1 MITKEDILAH
11 AKKVAIGM
19 SKNQIEN
26 FVVNSHVTGDRQL
39 KQVLL
44 EIENRTHQREK
55 MYIDERKG
63 ALRFKIAKK
72 ILADAKLE
80 GDPFHIEEAQIEFDD
95 ATLDLEMW
103 TRKKTQA
110 NYELNVFID
119 YVKEHVDSQEKLEE
133 SSEWNEEE
141 ERKYWIARLGKQ
153 AALDIVANG
162 RIGIGNMDSIAM
174 MKKEDQI
181 ATLDVASQYSC
192 LLKVS
197 MDKIQGKTEKLFRAY
212 AESPEIDLPTFHS
225 VEKTMN
231 VTLLDEINEKYL
243 QPSNQSKD

>member
-1 MITKEDILAH
+1 MLTKKQILTH

-26 FVVNSHVTGDRQL
+26 YVVSSHVTGDRQL

-44 EIENRTHQREK
+44 EIENRTHQYEK
-55 MYIDERKG
+55 MLIDERKG
-63 ALRFKIAKK
+63 ILRLKVAKK
-72 ILADAKLE
+72 QLDDAKIN
-80 GDPFHIEEAQIEFDD
+80 GDPFLIEEAQIEFDD
-95 ATLDLEMW
+95 ANLDMEMW
-103 TRKKTQA
+103 SRRKTQS
-110 NYELNVFID
+110 NYELDVFVD
-119 YVKEHVDSQEKLEE
+119 YIKNHVNSQKKLEE
-133 SSEWNEEE
+133 ASEWNEDE

-197 MDKIQGKTEKLFRAY
+197 IDKIQGRTEKQFQAY
-212 AESPEIDLPTFHS
+212 AESSEIDLPTFHG
-225 VEKTMN
+225 VEKTLN
-231 VTLLDEINEKYL
+231 VPLLDEINERYI
-243 QPSNQSKD
+243 QSSD

>member
-1 MITKEDILAH
+1 MLTNEEIFAH

-26 FVVNSHVTGDRQL
+26 YVVSSHVTGDRQL

-44 EIENRTHQREK
+44 EIENRSHQREK
-55 MYIDERKG
+55 MFIDERKG
-63 ALRFKIAKK
+63 KLRLKK
-72 ILADAKLE
+72 TQKNLDDAKVT
-80 GDPFHIEEAQIEFDD
+80 GDPFVIEEAQIEFDD
-95 ATLDLEMW
+95 ATLDMEMW
-103 TRKKTQA
+103 SRRKAQS
-110 NYELNVFID
+110 NYELNVFIE
-119 YVKEHVDSQEKLEE
+119 YIKKHVDSQEKLEE
-133 SSEWNEEE
+133 ASEWNEEE

-174 MKKEDQI
+174 MKKDDQI

-197 MDKIQGKTEKLFRAY
+197 IDKIQGRTKDNSKHMQNLLTLIFQHSMVLRKL
-212 AESPEIDLPTFHS
+212 
-225 VEKTMN
+225 
-231 VTLLDEINEKYL
+231 
-243 QPSNQSKD
+243 

>member
-1 MITKEDILAH
+1 MLTNEEIFAH

-26 FVVNSHVTGDRQL
+26 YVVSSHVTGDRQL

-44 EIENRTHQREK
+44 EIENRSHQREK
-55 MYIDERKG
+55 MFIDERKG
-63 ALRFKIAKK
+63 KLRLKK
-72 ILADAKLE
+72 TQKNLDDAKAT
-80 GDPFHIEEAQIEFDD
+80 GDPFVIEEAQIEFDD
-95 ATLDLEMW
+95 ATLDMEMW
-103 TRKKTQA
+103 SRRKAQS
-110 NYELNVFID
+110 NYELNVFIE
-119 YVKEHVDSQEKLEE
+119 YIKKHVDSQEKLEE
-133 SSEWNEEE
+133 ASEWNEEE

-174 MKKEDQI
+174 MKKDDQI

-197 MDKIQGKTEKLFRAY
+197 IDKIQGKTERQFQAY
-212 AESPEIDLPTFHS
+212 AESPDIDLPTFHG
-225 VEKTMN
+225 VEKTLN
-231 VTLLDEINEKYL
+231 VPLLDEINERYL
-243 QPSNQSKD
+243 QSSD

>member
-1 MITKEDILAH
+1 MLTNEEILAH

-26 FVVNSHVTGDRQL
+26 YVVSSHVTGDRQL

-55 MYIDERKG
+55 MLIDERRG
-63 ALRFKIAKK
+63 ALRLKQTKK
-72 ILADAKLE
+72 VLDDAKVD
-80 GDPFHIEEAQIEFDD
+80 GDPFLIEEAQIEFDD
-95 ATLDLEMW
+95 ATLDMEMW
-103 TRKKTQA
+103 SRRKAQSD
-110 NYELNVFID
+110 YELNVFI
-119 YVKEHVDSQEKLEE
+119 EHIQNHIESKEKLEE
-133 SSEWNEEE
+133 ASEWNEDE

-174 MKKEDQI
+174 MKKDDQI

-197 MDKIQGKTEKLFRAY
+197 IDKIQGRTERQFKAY
-212 AESPEIDLPTFHS
+212 AESPEIDLPTFHG
-225 VEKTMN
+225 VEKTLN
-231 VTLLDEINEKYL
+231 VPLLDEINERYL
-243 QPSNQSKD
+243 QSSD

>member
-1 MITKEDILAH
+1 MLTNEEIFAH

-26 FVVNSHVTGDRQL
+26 YVVSSHVTGDRQL

-44 EIENRTHQREK
+44 EIENRSHQREK
-55 MYIDERKG
+55 MFIDERKG
-63 ALRFKIAKK
+63 KLRLKK
-72 ILADAKLE
+72 TQKNLDDAKVT
-80 GDPFHIEEAQIEFDD
+80 GDPFVIEEAQIEFDD
-95 ATLDLEMW
+95 ATLDMEMW
-103 TRKKTQA
+103 SRRKAQS
-110 NYELNVFID
+110 NYELNVFIE
-119 YVKEHVDSQEKLEE
+119 YIKKHVDSQEKLEE
-133 SSEWNEEE
+133 ASEWNEEE

-174 MKKEDQI
+174 MKKDDQI

-197 MDKIQGKTEKLFRAY
+197 IDKIQGRTERQFQAY
-212 AESPEIDLPTFHS
+212 AESPDIDLPTFHG
-225 VEKTMN
+225 VEKTLN
-231 VTLLDEINEKYL
+231 VPLLDEINERYL
-243 QPSNQSKD
+243 QSSD

>member
-1 MITKEDILAH
+1 MLTNEEIFGH

-26 FVVNSHVTGDRQL
+26 YVVSSHVTGDRQL

-44 EIENRTHQREK
+44 EIENRSHQHEK
-55 MYIDERKG
+55 MLIDERRG
-63 ALRFKIAKK
+63 ALRLKQTKK
-72 ILADAKLE
+72 VLDDAKVN
-80 GDPFHIEEAQIEFDD
+80 GDPFLIEEAQIEFDD
-95 ATLDLEMW
+95 ASLDMDMW
-103 TRKKTQA
+103 SRRKAQS
-110 NYELNVFID
+110 NYELNVFIE
-119 YVKEHVDSQEKLEE
+119 YIKEHVDSQEKLEE
-133 SSEWNEEE
+133 SSRWDEDK

-197 MDKIQGKTEKLFRAY
+197 IDKIQGRTEKQFQAY
-212 AESPEIDLPTFHS
+212 AESPEIDLPTFHG
-225 VEKTMN
+225 VEKTLN
-231 VTLLDEINEKYL
+231 VPPLDEINERYL
-243 QPSNQSKD
+243 QSSN

>member
-1 MITKEDILAH
+1 MLTNEEIFAH

-26 FVVNSHVTGDRQL
+26 YVVSSHVTGDRQL

-44 EIENRTHQREK
+44 EIENRSHQREK
-55 MYIDERKG
+55 MLIDERKG
-63 ALRFKIAKK
+63 KLRLKK
-72 ILADAKLE
+72 TQKNLDDAKAT
-80 GDPFHIEEAQIEFDD
+80 GDPFVIEEAQIEFDD
-95 ATLDLEMW
+95 ATLDMEMW
-103 TRKKTQA
+103 SRRKTQS
-110 NYELNVFID
+110 NYELNVFIE
-119 YVKEHVDSQEKLEE
+119 YIKKHVDSQERLEE
-133 SSEWNEEE
+133 ASEWNEEE

-174 MKKEDQI
+174 MKKDDQI

-197 MDKIQGKTEKLFRAY
+197 IDKIQGRTERQFQAY
-212 AESPEIDLPTFHS
+212 AESPDIDLPTFHG
-225 VEKTMN
+225 VEKTLN
-231 VTLLDEINEKYL
+231 VPLLDEINERYL
-243 QPSNQSKD
+243 QSSD

>member
-1 MITKEDILAH
+1 MLTNEEILAH

-26 FVVNSHVTGDRQL
+26 YVVSSHVTGDRQL

-55 MYIDERKG
+55 MLIDERRG
-63 ALRFKIAKK
+63 ALRLKQTKK
-72 ILADAKLE
+72 DLDDAKLN
-80 GDPFHIEEAQIEFDD
+80 GDPFLIEEAQIEFDD
-95 ATLDLEMW
+95 ATLDMEMW
-103 TRKKTQA
+103 SRRKAQSD
-110 NYELNVFID
+110 YELNVFI
-119 YVKEHVDSQEKLEE
+119 EHIQNHVESKEKLEE
-133 SSEWNEEE
+133 ASKWNEDE

-174 MKKEDQI
+174 MKKDDQI

-197 MDKIQGKTEKLFRAY
+197 IDKIQGRTEKQFQAY
-212 AESPEIDLPTFHS
+212 AESPEIDLPTFHG
-225 VEKTMN
+225 VEKTLN
-231 VTLLDEINEKYL
+231 VPLLDEINERYL
-243 QPSNQSKD
+243 QSSD

>member
-1 MITKEDILAH
+1 MLTNEEILAH

-26 FVVNSHVTGDRQL
+26 YVVSSHVTGDRQL

-55 MYIDERKG
+55 MLIDERRG
-63 ALRFKIAKK
+63 ALRLKQTKK
-72 ILADAKLE
+72 DLDDAKLN
-80 GDPFHIEEAQIEFDD
+80 GDPFLIEEAQIEFDD
-95 ATLDLEMW
+95 ATLDMEMW
-103 TRKKTQA
+103 SRRRAQSD
-110 NYELNVFID
+110 YELNVFI
-119 YVKEHVDSQEKLEE
+119 EHIQNHVESKEKLEE
-133 SSEWNEEE
+133 ASEWNEDE

-174 MKKEDQI
+174 MKKDDQI

-197 MDKIQGKTEKLFRAY
+197 IDKIQGRTEKQFQAY
-212 AESPEIDLPTFHS
+212 AESPDIDLPTFHG
-225 VEKTMN
+225 VEKTLN
-231 VTLLDEINEKYL
+231 VPLLDEINERYL
-243 QPSNQSKD
+243 QSSD

>member
-1 MITKEDILAH
+1 MLTNEEILAH

-26 FVVNSHVTGDRQL
+26 YVVSSHVTGDRQL

-55 MYIDERKG
+55 MLIDERRG
-63 ALRFKIAKK
+63 ALRLKQTKK
-72 ILADAKLE
+72 DLDDAKLD
-80 GDPFHIEEAQIEFDD
+80 GDPFLIEEAQIEFDD
-95 ATLDLEMW
+95 ATLDMEMW
-103 TRKKTQA
+103 SRRKAQSD
-110 NYELNVFID
+110 YELNVFI
-119 YVKEHVDSQEKLEE
+119 EHIQNHVESKEKLEE
-133 SSEWNEEE
+133 ASEWNEDE

-174 MKKEDQI
+174 MKKDDQI

-197 MDKIQGKTEKLFRAY
+197 IDKIQGRTERQFQAY
-212 AESPEIDLPTFHS
+212 AESPEIDLPTFHG
-225 VEKTMN
+225 VEKTLN
-231 VTLLDEINEKYL
+231 VPLLDEINERYL
-243 QPSNQSKD
+243 QSSD

>member
-1 MITKEDILAH
+1 
-11 AKKVAIGM
+11 M

-26 FVVNSHVTGDRQL
+26 YVVSSHVTGDRQL

-44 EIENRTHQREK
+44 EIENRTHQYEK
-55 MYIDERKG
+55 MLIDERKG
-63 ALRFKIAKK
+63 ILRLKVAKK
-72 ILADAKLE
+72 QLDDAKIN
-80 GDPFHIEEAQIEFDD
+80 GDPFLIEEAQIEFDD
-95 ATLDLEMW
+95 ANLDMEMW
-103 TRKKTQA
+103 SRRKTQS
-110 NYELNVFID
+110 NYELDVFVD
-119 YVKEHVDSQEKLEE
+119 YIKNHVNSQKKLEE
-133 SSEWNEEE
+133 ASEWNEDE

-197 MDKIQGKTEKLFRAY
+197 IDKIQGRTEKQFQAY
-212 AESPEIDLPTFHS
+212 AESSEIDLPTFHG
-225 VEKTMN
+225 VEKTLN
-231 VTLLDEINEKYL
+231 VPLLDEINERYL
-243 QPSNQSKD
+243 QSSD

>member
-1 MITKEDILAH
+1 
-11 AKKVAIGM
+11 M

-26 FVVNSHVTGDRQL
+26 YVVSSHVTGDRQL

-44 EIENRTHQREK
+44 EIENRTHQYEK
-55 MYIDERKG
+55 MLIDERKG
-63 ALRFKIAKK
+63 ILRLKVAKK
-72 ILADAKLE
+72 QLDDAKIN
-80 GDPFHIEEAQIEFDD
+80 GDPFLIEEAQIEFDD
-95 ATLDLEMW
+95 ANLDMEMW
-103 TRKKTQA
+103 SRRKTQS
-110 NYELNVFID
+110 NYELDVFVD
-119 YVKEHVDSQEKLEE
+119 YIKNHVNSQKKLEE
-133 SSEWNEEE
+133 ASEWNEDE

-197 MDKIQGKTEKLFRAY
+197 IDKIQGRTEKQFQAY
-212 AESPEIDLPTFHS
+212 AESSEIDLPTFHG
-225 VEKTMN
+225 VEKTLN
-231 VTLLDEINEKYL
+231 VPLLDEINERYI
-243 QPSNQSKD
+243 QSSD

>member
-1 MITKEDILAH
+1 MLTNEEIFAH

-26 FVVNSHVTGDRQL
+26 YVVSSHVTGDRQL

-44 EIENRTHQREK
+44 EIENRSHQREK
-55 MYIDERKG
+55 MLIDERKG
-63 ALRFKIAKK
+63 KLRLKK
-72 ILADAKLE
+72 TQKNLDDAKAT
-80 GDPFHIEEAQIEFDD
+80 GDPFVIEEAQIEFDD
-95 ATLDLEMW
+95 ATLDMEMW
-103 TRKKTQA
+103 SRRKTQS
-110 NYELNVFID
+110 NYELNVFIE
-119 YVKEHVDSQEKLEE
+119 YIKKHVDSQEKLEE
-133 SSEWNEEE
+133 ASEWNEEE

-174 MKKEDQI
+174 MKKDDQI

-197 MDKIQGKTEKLFRAY
+197 IDKIQGRTERQFQAY
-212 AESPEIDLPTFHS
+212 AESPDIDLPTFHG
-225 VEKTMN
+225 VEKTLN
-231 VTLLDEINEKYL
+231 VPLLDEINERYL
-243 QPSNQSKD
+243 QSSD

>member
-1 MITKEDILAH
+1 MLTNEEILAH

-26 FVVNSHVTGDRQL
+26 YVVSSHVTGDRQL

-55 MYIDERKG
+55 MLIDERRG
-63 ALRFKIAKK
+63 ALRLKQTKK
-72 ILADAKLE
+72 NLDDAKLD
-80 GDPFHIEEAQIEFDD
+80 GDPFLIEEAQIEFDD
-95 ATLDLEMW
+95 ATLDMEMW
-103 TRKKTQA
+103 SRRKAQSD
-110 NYELNVFID
+110 YELNVFI
-119 YVKEHVDSQEKLEE
+119 EHIQNHVESKEKLEE
-133 SSEWNEEE
+133 ASEWNEDE

-174 MKKEDQI
+174 MKKDDQI

-197 MDKIQGKTEKLFRAY
+197 IDKIQGRTERQFQAY
-212 AESPEIDLPTFHS
+212 AESPEIDLPTFHG
-225 VEKTMN
+225 VEKTLN
-231 VTLLDEINEKYL
+231 VPLLDEINERYL
-243 QPSNQSKD
+243 QSSD

>member
-1 MITKEDILAH
+1 MLTKKQILTH

-26 FVVNSHVTGDRQL
+26 YVVSSHVTGDRQL

-44 EIENRTHQREK
+44 EIENRTHQYEK
-55 MYIDERKG
+55 MLIDERKG
-63 ALRFKIAKK
+63 ILRLKVAKK
-72 ILADAKLE
+72 QLDDAKIN
-80 GDPFHIEEAQIEFDD
+80 GDPFLIEEAQIEFDD
-95 ATLDLEMW
+95 ANLDMEMW
-103 TRKKTQA
+103 SRRKTQS
-110 NYELNVFID
+110 NYELDVFVD
-119 YVKEHVDSQEKLEE
+119 YIKNHVNSQKKLEE
-133 SSEWNEEE
+133 ASEWNEDE

-197 MDKIQGKTEKLFRAY
+197 IDKIQGRTEKQFQAY
-212 AESPEIDLPTFHS
+212 AESSEIDLPTFHG
-225 VEKTMN
+225 VEKTLN
-231 VTLLDEINEKYL
+231 VPLLDEINERYL
-243 QPSNQSKD
+243 QSSD

>member
-1 MITKEDILAH
+1 MLTNEEILAH

-26 FVVNSHVTGDRQL
+26 YVVSSHVTGDRQL

-55 MYIDERKG
+55 MLIDERRG
-63 ALRFKIAKK
+63 ALRLKQTKK
-72 ILADAKLE
+72 VLDDAKVD
-80 GDPFHIEEAQIEFDD
+80 GDPFIIEEAQIEFDD
-95 ATLDLEMW
+95 ATLDMEMW
-103 TRKKTQA
+103 SRRKAQSD
-110 NYELNVFID
+110 YELNVFI
-119 YVKEHVDSQEKLEE
+119 EHIQNHVESKEKLEE
-133 SSEWNEEE
+133 ASEWNEDE

-174 MKKEDQI
+174 MKKDDQI

-197 MDKIQGKTEKLFRAY
+197 IDKIQGRTEKQFQAY
-212 AESPEIDLPTFHS
+212 AESSEIDLPTFHG
-225 VEKTMN
+225 VEKTLN
-231 VTLLDEINEKYL
+231 VPLLDEINERYL
-243 QPSNQSKD
+243 QSSD

>member
-1 MITKEDILAH
+1 MLTNEEIFAH

-26 FVVNSHVTGDRQL
+26 YVVSSHVTGDRQL

-44 EIENRTHQREK
+44 EIENRSHQREK
-55 MYIDERKG
+55 MFIDERKG
-63 ALRFKIAKK
+63 KLRLKK
-72 ILADAKLE
+72 TQKNLDDAKAT
-80 GDPFHIEEAQIEFDD
+80 GDPFVIEEAQIEFDD
-95 ATLDLEMW
+95 ATLDMEMW
-103 TRKKTQA
+103 SRRKTQS
-110 NYELNVFID
+110 NYELNVFIE
-119 YVKEHVDSQEKLEE
+119 YIKKHVDSQERLEE
-133 SSEWNEEE
+133 ASEWNEEE

-174 MKKEDQI
+174 MKKDDQI

-197 MDKIQGKTEKLFRAY
+197 IDKIQGRTERQFQAY
-212 AESPEIDLPTFHS
+212 AESPDIDLPTFHG
-225 VEKTMN
+225 VEKTLN
-231 VTLLDEINEKYL
+231 VPLLDEINERYL
-243 QPSNQSKD
+243 QSSD

>member
-1 MITKEDILAH
+1 MLTNEEIFAH

-26 FVVNSHVTGDRQL
+26 YVVSSHVTGDRQL

-44 EIENRTHQREK
+44 EIENRSHQREK
-55 MYIDERKG
+55 MFIDERKG
-63 ALRFKIAKK
+63 KLRLKK
-72 ILADAKLE
+72 TQKNLDDAKAT
-80 GDPFHIEEAQIEFDD
+80 GDPFVIEEAQIEFDD
-95 ATLDLEMW
+95 ATLDMEMW
-103 TRKKTQA
+103 SRRKAQS
-110 NYELNVFID
+110 NYELNVFIE
-119 YVKEHVDSQEKLEE
+119 YIKKHVDSQEKLEE
-133 SSEWNEEE
+133 ASEWNEEE

-174 MKKEDQI
+174 MKKDDQI

-197 MDKIQGKTEKLFRAY
+197 IDKIQGRTERQFQAY
-212 AESPEIDLPTFHS
+212 AESPDIDLPTFHG
-225 VEKTMN
+225 VEKTLN
-231 VTLLDEINEKYL
+231 VPLLDEINERYL
-243 QPSNQSKD
+243 QSSD

>member
-1 MITKEDILAH
+1 MLTNEEIFAH

-26 FVVNSHVTGDRQL
+26 YVVSSHVTGDRQL

-44 EIENRTHQREK
+44 EIENRSHQREK
-55 MYIDERKG
+55 MLIDERKG
-63 ALRFKIAKK
+63 KLRLKK
-72 ILADAKLE
+72 TQKNLDDAKAT
-80 GDPFHIEEAQIEFDD
+80 GDPFVIEEAQIEFDD
-95 ATLDLEMW
+95 ATLDMEMW
-103 TRKKTQA
+103 SRRKAQS
-110 NYELNVFID
+110 NYELNVFIE
-119 YVKEHVDSQEKLEE
+119 YIKKHVDSQERLEE
-133 SSEWNEEE
+133 ASEWNEEE

-174 MKKEDQI
+174 MKKDDQI

-197 MDKIQGKTEKLFRAY
+197 IDKIQGRTERQFQAY
-212 AESPEIDLPTFHS
+212 AESPDIDLPTFHG
-225 VEKTMN
+225 VEKTLN
-231 VTLLDEINEKYL
+231 VPLLDEINERYL
-243 QPSNQSKD
+243 QSSD

>member
-1 MITKEDILAH
+1 MLTNEEIFGH

-26 FVVNSHVTGDRQL
+26 YVVSSHVTGDRQL

-44 EIENRTHQREK
+44 EIENRSHQHEK
-55 MYIDERKG
+55 MLIDERRG
-63 ALRFKIAKK
+63 ALRLKQTKK
-72 ILADAKLE
+72 VLDDAKVN
-80 GDPFHIEEAQIEFDD
+80 GDPFLIEEAQIEFDD
-95 ATLDLEMW
+95 ASLDMDMW
-103 TRKKTQA
+103 SRRKAQS
-110 NYELNVFID
+110 NYELNVFIE
-119 YVKEHVDSQEKLEE
+119 YIKEHVDSQEKLEE
-133 SSEWNEEE
+133 SSRWDEDK

-197 MDKIQGKTEKLFRAY
+197 IDKIQGRTEKQFQAY
-212 AESPEIDLPTFHS
+212 AESPEIDLPTFHG
-225 VEKTMN
+225 VEKTLN
-231 VTLLDEINEKYL
+231 VPLLDEINERYL
-243 QPSNQSKD
+243 QSSN

>member
-1 MITKEDILAH
+1 MLTNEEILAH

-26 FVVNSHVTGDRQL
+26 YVVSSHVTGDRQL

-55 MYIDERKG
+55 MLIDERRG
-63 ALRFKIAKK
+63 ALRLKQTKK
-72 ILADAKLE
+72 VLDDAKVD
-80 GDPFHIEEAQIEFDD
+80 GDPFLIEEAQIEFDD
-95 ATLDLEMW
+95 ATLDMEMW
-103 TRKKTQA
+103 SRRKAQSD
-110 NYELNVFID
+110 YELNVFI
-119 YVKEHVDSQEKLEE
+119 EHIQNHIESKEKLEE
-133 SSEWNEEE
+133 ASEWNEDE

-174 MKKEDQI
+174 MKKDDQI

-197 MDKIQGKTEKLFRAY
+197 IDKIQGRTERQFQAY
-212 AESPEIDLPTFHS
+212 AESPEIDLPTFHG
-225 VEKTMN
+225 VEKTLN
-231 VTLLDEINEKYL
+231 VPLLDEINERYL
-243 QPSNQSKD
+243 QSSD

>member
-1 MITKEDILAH
+1 MLTNEEILAH

-26 FVVNSHVTGDRQL
+26 YVVSSHVTGDRQL

-55 MYIDERKG
+55 MLIDERRG
-63 ALRFKIAKK
+63 ALRLKQTKK
-72 ILADAKLE
+72 DLDDAKLD
-80 GDPFHIEEAQIEFDD
+80 GDPFLIEEAQIEFDD
-95 ATLDLEMW
+95 ATLDMEMW
-103 TRKKTQA
+103 SRRKAQSD
-110 NYELNVFID
+110 YELNVFI
-119 YVKEHVDSQEKLEE
+119 EHIQNHVESKEKLEE
-133 SSEWNEEE
+133 ASEWNEDE

-174 MKKEDQI
+174 MKKDDQI

-197 MDKIQGKTEKLFRAY
+197 IDKIQGRTERQFQAY
-212 AESPEIDLPTFHS
+212 AQSPEIDLPTFHG
-225 VEKTMN
+225 VEKTLN
-231 VTLLDEINEKYL
+231 VPLLDEINERYL
-243 QPSNQSKD
+243 QSSD

>member
-1 MITKEDILAH
+1 MLTNEEILAH

-26 FVVNSHVTGDRQL
+26 YVVSSHVTGDRQL

-55 MYIDERKG
+55 MLIDERRG
-63 ALRFKIAKK
+63 ALRLKQTKK
-72 ILADAKLE
+72 DLDDAKLD
-80 GDPFHIEEAQIEFDD
+80 GDPFLIEEAQIEFDD
-95 ATLDLEMW
+95 ATLDMEMW
-103 TRKKTQA
+103 SRRKAQSD
-110 NYELNVFID
+110 YELNVFI
-119 YVKEHVDSQEKLEE
+119 EHIQNHVESKEKLEE
-133 SSEWNEEE
+133 ASEWNEDE

-174 MKKEDQI
+174 MKKDDQI

-197 MDKIQGKTEKLFRAY
+197 IDKIQGRTEKQFQAY
-212 AESPEIDLPTFHS
+212 AESPDIDLPTFHG
-225 VEKTMN
+225 VEKTLN
-231 VTLLDEINEKYL
+231 VPLLDEINERYL
-243 QPSNQSKD
+243 QSSD

>member
-1 MITKEDILAH
+1 MLTNEEILAH

-26 FVVNSHVTGDRQL
+26 YVVSSHVTGDRQL

-55 MYIDERKG
+55 MLIDERRG
-63 ALRFKIAKK
+63 ALRLKQTKK
-72 ILADAKLE
+72 DLDDAKLN
-80 GDPFHIEEAQIEFDD
+80 GDPFLIEEAQIEFDD
-95 ATLDLEMW
+95 ATLDMEMW
-103 TRKKTQA
+103 SRRKAQSD
-110 NYELNVFID
+110 YELNVFI
-119 YVKEHVDSQEKLEE
+119 EHIQNHVDSPEKLEE
-133 SSEWNEEE
+133 ASKWNEDE

-174 MKKEDQI
+174 MKKDDQI

-197 MDKIQGKTEKLFRAY
+197 IDKIQGRTEKQFQAY
-212 AESPEIDLPTFHS
+212 AESPDIDLPTFHG
-225 VEKTMN
+225 VEKTLN
-231 VTLLDEINEKYL
+231 VPLLDEINERYL
-243 QPSNQSKD
+243 QSSD

>member
-1 MITKEDILAH
+1 MLTNEEIFLH

-26 FVVNSHVTGDRQL
+26 YVVSSHVTGDRQL

-44 EIENRTHQREK
+44 EIENRSHQHEK
-55 MYIDERKG
+55 MLIDERRG
-63 ALRFKIAKK
+63 ALRLKQTKK
-72 ILADAKLE
+72 VLEDAKVD
-80 GDPFHIEEAQIEFDD
+80 GDPFAIEEAQIEFDD
-95 ATLDLEMW
+95 ATLDMEMW
-103 TRKKTQA
+103 SRRKAQS
-110 NYELNVFID
+110 NYELNVFIQ
-119 YVKEHVDSQEKLEE
+119 YIQNHVDSPEKLEE
-133 SSEWNEEE
+133 ASKWNEDE

-174 MKKEDQI
+174 MKKDDQI

-197 MDKIQGKTEKLFRAY
+197 IDKIQGRTEKQFQAY
-212 AESPEIDLPTFHS
+212 AESPDIDLPTFHG
-225 VEKTMN
+225 VEKTLN
-231 VTLLDEINEKYL
+231 VPLLDEINERYL
-243 QPSNQSKD
+243 QSSD

>member
-1 MITKEDILAH
+1 MLTNEEILAH

-26 FVVNSHVTGDRQL
+26 YVVSSHVTGDRQL

-55 MYIDERKG
+55 MLIDERRG
-63 ALRFKIAKK
+63 ALRLKQTKK
-72 ILADAKLE
+72 VLDDAKVD
-80 GDPFHIEEAQIEFDD
+80 GDPFLIEEAQIEFDD
-95 ATLDLEMW
+95 ATLDMEMW
-103 TRKKTQA
+103 SRRKAQSD
-110 NYELNVFID
+110 YELNVFI
-119 YVKEHVDSQEKLEE
+119 EHIQNHIESKEKLEE
-133 SSEWNEEE
+133 ASEWNEDE

-174 MKKEDQI
+174 MKKDDQI

-197 MDKIQGKTEKLFRAY
+197 IDKIQGRTEKQFQAY
-212 AESPEIDLPTFHS
+212 AESPEIDLPTFHG
-225 VEKTMN
+225 VEKTLN
-231 VTLLDEINEKYL
+231 VPLLDEINERYL
-243 QPSNQSKD
+243 QSSD

>member
-1 MITKEDILAH
+1 MLTNEEILAH

-26 FVVNSHVTGDRQL
+26 YVVSSHVTGDRQL

-55 MYIDERKG
+55 MLIDERRG
-63 ALRFKIAKK
+63 ALRLKQTKK
-72 ILADAKLE
+72 VLNDAKLD
-80 GDPFHIEEAQIEFDD
+80 GDPFLIEEAQIEFDD
-95 ATLDLEMW
+95 ATLDMEMW
-103 TRKKTQA
+103 SRRKAQSD
-110 NYELNVFID
+110 YELNVFI
-119 YVKEHVDSQEKLEE
+119 EHIQNHVESKEKLEE
-133 SSEWNEEE
+133 ASEWNEDE

-174 MKKEDQI
+174 MKKDDQI

-197 MDKIQGKTEKLFRAY
+197 IDKIQGRTERQFKAY
-212 AESPEIDLPTFHS
+212 AESPEIDLPTFHG
-225 VEKTMN
+225 VEKTLN
-231 VTLLDEINEKYL
+231 VPLLDEINERYL
-243 QPSNQSKD
+243 QSSD